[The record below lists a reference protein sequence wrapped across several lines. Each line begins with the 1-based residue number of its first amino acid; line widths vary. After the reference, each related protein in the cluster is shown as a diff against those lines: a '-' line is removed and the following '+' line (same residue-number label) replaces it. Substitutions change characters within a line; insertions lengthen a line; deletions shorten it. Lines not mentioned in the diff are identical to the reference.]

1 MEIKFKDGTLIGLF
15 TEHTISKPCP
25 TCTYG
30 MTVIREIIFR
40 IKQATVKD
48 YKLEK
53 ESEYQD
59 NWEKYDYGEGANFVG
74 IVSFFNKDFSEITVD
89 EFIKSFCEEVGFKT
103 VSIVNDVY

>member
-59 NWEKYDYGEGANFVG
+59 NWEKYDYGEGSNFVG

-103 VSIVNDVY
+103 VSITNNY